1 MVKGMQEKNI
11 KIDGIGMQSHHRT
24 TDTDAASRETVD
36 KTIKKFAAL
45 GLQVHITEL
54 DVKTVDD
61 SEEELQK

>member
-1 MVKGMQEKNI
+1 
-11 KIDGIGMQSHHRT
+11 MQSHHRT

-54 DVKTVDD
+54 DVKTEDD
-61 SEEELQK
+61 SEEEL